1 MTFNLSFS
9 RRAANYL
16 RRMDRESQE
25 RMAVAFRILC
35 EDPLVRR
42 SKPLRDPAG
51 RRAFRVGGWR
61 IIYFIDD
68 QNYNVHVDMIGP
80 RGEVYREL

>member
-1 MTFNLSFS
+1 VTFNLSFS

-25 RMAVAFRILC
+25 RMADAFRRLC
-35 EDPLVRR
+35 EDPLVRG
-42 SKPLRDPAG
+42 SKPLRDSAG

-61 IIYFIDD
+61 IIYFVDD
-68 QNYNVHVDMIGP
+68 ENHNVHVDLIGP

>member
-1 MTFNLSFS
+1 MTLSLSFS

-35 EDPLVRR
+35 EDPLVRG